1 MHFTL
6 ISGIYFPDVGGPATF
21 VPKLAGKLI
30 DHKHEIVTISL
41 GDRGVKRNEEVWKRI
56 FILRSIPKIIRLPLT
71 IIVIIMNSLKSDVIF
86 ANGLHEE
93 TAMANLILRKK
104 LIFKIVG
111 DPIWERAIN
120 GNQTKQGIVE
130 FNASKLKGSIQFQRK
145 ILNWSMGQADI
156 VITPSKQLAHFV
168 KKWNRN
174 ANTLVI
180 TNGIEI
186 PLVNKNNAKDFD
198 VIFFGRLTKWKEIE
212 TLIDAIKIC
221 KRKLI
226 VIGDGPEKTRLISYA
241 QTKDADVTFLGE
253 KNRNEIFNIAQKCRI
268 FCLASSYEGLS
279 HALLEAMALELPV
292 IVSNIEAN
300 LDVIENNKTGLVFEL
315 NNSKDLAEKIDYL
328 LNSQDTQDLL
338 RKNAL
343 HEINNKYSENVIL
356 EKYRKIL
363 ETT

>member
-6 ISGIYFPDVGGPATF
+6 ITGIYYPDVGGPATF
-21 VPKLAGKLI
+21 IPKLAGKLI
-30 DHKHEIVTISL
+30 DHKHEILTISL
-41 GDRGVKRNEEVWKRI
+41 GDRGIKRKEEVWKRI
-56 FILRSIPKIIRLPLT
+56 FVLRSIPKIIRLPIT
-71 IIVIIMNSLKSDVIF
+71 IIVIILNSLKSDVIL

-120 GNQTKQGIVE
+120 RNQTKLGIDD
-130 FNASKLKGSIQFQRK
+130 FNSTNLKSSMQLQRR

-156 VITPSKQLAHFV
+156 VITPSKQLAQFV
-168 KKWNRN
+168 VSWNRN
-174 ANTLVI
+174 AKTLVI
-180 TNGIEI
+180 PNGIETPI
-186 PLVNKNNAKDFD
+186 INKNNKKEFD
-198 VIFFGRLTKWKEIE
+198 VIFFGRLTKWKEIR
-212 TLIDAIKIC
+212 TIIDAIKIC
-221 KRKLI
+221 RKKLI
-226 VIGDGPEKTRLISYA
+226 IIGDGPEKSSLSSYA

-253 KNRNEIFNIAQKCRI
+253 KDRNEIFSIAGKCRI

-300 LDVIENNKTGLVFEL
+300 LDVIENGKTGLVFEL

-343 HEINNKYSENVIL
+343 HEINNKYTENVIL
-356 EKYRKIL
+356 ERYIKIL
-363 ETT
+363 ETV